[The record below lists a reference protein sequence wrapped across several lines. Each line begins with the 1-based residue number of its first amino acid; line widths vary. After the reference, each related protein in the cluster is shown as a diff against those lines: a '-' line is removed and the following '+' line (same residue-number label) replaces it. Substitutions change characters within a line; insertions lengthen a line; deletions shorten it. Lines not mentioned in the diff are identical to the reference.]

1 VPERAARIYIAA
13 SREGP
18 QTASELARMSGIHR
32 VETYRHIQQLH
43 EAGLLRPVG
52 GRPMRFAAL
61 SAEEL
66 IERWIRTTSE
76 DLRRLESGR
85 DHFLREFQE
94 EIATPVANDGR
105 KFVVMERRQA
115 LYSFLRKQIGLARK
129 EILLSLSPS
138 ALARFIDGGID
149 RELRTARQRG
159 VKVRVI
165 TEINRGNLP
174 DAKHFATFAEIRST
188 RTMPAARGVLFDK
201 AGAVVYVTGD
211 FRPGG
216 DGDKL
221 VTVWT
226 TDPEFLDLVR
236 IQFQQLWNHCAP
248 SEHRIVELEE
258 GGTASVPVRL
268 GREVE
273 SFNRLREIT
282 QLGMQVGGLRE
293 LPFDVSEFI
302 DTVARQVGREIA
314 SELDGE
320 RPLEVARSLQEYY
333 RTHNLRFEVL
343 QPEPLLVRAEGCVAC
358 DGASPE
364 VGRLLCPAILR
375 TIFEARTGGQW
386 EVARPPI
393 RKRSQRGHVFALSP
407 L

>member
-1 VPERAARIYIAA
+1 
-13 SREGP
+13 
-18 QTASELARMSGIHR
+18 
-32 VETYRHIQQLH
+32 
-43 EAGLLRPVG
+43 
-52 GRPMRFAAL
+52 
-61 SAEEL
+61 
-66 IERWIRTTSE
+66 
-76 DLRRLESGR
+76 
-85 DHFLREFQE
+85 
-94 EIATPVANDGR
+94 
-105 KFVVMERRQA
+105 
-115 LYSFLRKQIGLARK
+115 
-129 EILLSLSPS
+129 
-138 ALARFIDGGID
+138 
-149 RELRTARQRG
+149 
-159 VKVRVI
+159 
-165 TEINRGNLP
+165 
-174 DAKHFATFAEIRST
+174 
-188 RTMPAARGVLFDK
+188 
-201 AGAVVYVTGD
+201 
-211 FRPGG
+211 
-216 DGDKL
+216 
-221 VTVWT
+221 
-226 TDPEFLDLVR
+226 
-236 IQFQQLWNHCAP
+236 
-248 SEHRIVELEE
+248 
-258 GGTASVPVRL
+258 
-268 GREVE
+268 VE